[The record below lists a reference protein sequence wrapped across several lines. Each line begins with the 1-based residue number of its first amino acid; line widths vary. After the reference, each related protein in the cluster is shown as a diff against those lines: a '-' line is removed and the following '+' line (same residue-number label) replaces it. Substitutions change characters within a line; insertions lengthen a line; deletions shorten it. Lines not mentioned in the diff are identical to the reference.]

1 MNDEAARSVLLVGAT
16 GLVGRECLRLL
27 LADPDVIHLL
37 VATRR
42 PLPIDVPGA
51 KLDARV
57 VDFDRLHGH
66 PDLFAVD
73 QIVCAL
79 GTTMRQAGSREAFR
93 AVDHDL
99 PLRIARLGLAHGAR
113 HFLLVSSLGAD
124 AGARAFYTRVKGEL
138 EDAVRALGYR
148 SVTIVRPSVL
158 RGKRGERR
166 VGEQLAMRVL
176 KHAPRRW
183 RSVDASAVAEA
194 LAHAARADAPGVRV
208 IDSAEIHE
216 IAAARR

>member
-1 MNDEAARSVLLVGAT
+1 MHDAARSVLLVGAT

-27 LADPDVIHLL
+27 LADPEVIHLV

-42 PLPIDVPGA
+42 PLPIDVAAA

-73 QIVCAL
+73 QIICAL
-79 GTTMRQAGSREAFR
+79 GTTMRQAGSRERFR
-93 AVDHDL
+93 AVDFDL

-113 HFLLVSSLGAD
+113 HVLLVSSIGAD
-124 AGARAFYTRVKGEL
+124 ARSRAFYTRVKGEL
-138 EDAVRALGYR
+138 EDAIRALGYP
-148 SVTIVRPSVL
+148 SVTIVRPSLL

-166 VGEQLAMRVL
+166 VGERVALRLMRF
-176 KHAPRRW
+176 APRKW
-183 RSVDASAVAEA
+183 KPVGASAVAEV
-194 LAHAARADAPGVRV
+194 LARAARQDAPGVRV
-208 IDSAEIHE
+208 IESAAILEMT
-216 IAAARR
+216 AGA